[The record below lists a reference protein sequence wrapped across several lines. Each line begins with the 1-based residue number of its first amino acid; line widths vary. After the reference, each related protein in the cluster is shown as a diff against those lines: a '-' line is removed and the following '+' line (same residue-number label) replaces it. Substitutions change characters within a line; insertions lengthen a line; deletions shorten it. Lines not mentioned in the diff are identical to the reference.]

1 MLKYSHIWCKVWH
14 TCGLYKLLSQKI
26 HMLEPDLSRVARRGM
41 GYPDEFEFQINNKN
55 PFSIK
60 YIPQY
65 YLGFA
70 TISILILSLFII
82 FLKFKF
88 NWAFYAIMVNL
99 ATLNL
104 KFIWR
109 SRSCMDQTFGWVVE
123 AETPFLF
130 SSIWLLGILTFFMSG
145 VLKWILT

>member
-1 MLKYSHIWCKVWH
+1 
-14 TCGLYKLLSQKI
+14 
-26 HMLEPDLSRVARRGM
+26 MLEPDLSRVARRGM

-88 NWAFYAIMVNL
+88 N
-99 ATLNL
+99 
-104 KFIWR
+104 
-109 SRSCMDQTFGWVVE
+109 
-123 AETPFLF
+123 
-130 SSIWLLGILTFFMSG
+130 
-145 VLKWILT
+145 